1 MAHLGIDPGRTG
13 AAVLISTETGTVVYA
28 LEWKPHK
35 DGYSIRYEPGKRQ
48 PVATLLD
55 VMALVAVESVEAAEE
70 IGEALEAVA
79 VEAFYLTGQRSGRTM
94 ITSAEARGVMREVA
108 AFVGAPLYEPTPS
121 QWRRAVMG
129 HGGAKRAEAKVRAKR
144 AAADDGFALC
154 GSDHAAEAMLIARY
168 ARQQEAT

>member
-13 AAVLISTETGTVVYA
+13 AAVLISTETGAVVYA
-28 LEWKPHK
+28 LEWKPHG
-35 DGYSIRYEPGKRQ
+35 DGYSVRYEPGKRQ
-48 PVATLLD
+48 PVPTLLD

-70 IGEALEAVA
+70 IGETLEAVA

-94 ITSAEARGVMREVA
+94 ITSAEARGVMREIA
-108 AFVGAPLYEPTPS
+108 SF
-121 QWRRAVMG
+121 VMG

-168 ARQQEAT
+168 ARQQEATC